1 MKNLFAQ
8 VALALSVIA
17 APAMLHAQAQ
27 DVAYGRLTVNFSPG
41 FLSSVN
47 GAGITITDLSGNAL
61 QNGSSVFTGVGGA
74 LDVTSAA
81 GELMHD
87 GGFILTVGSNTVRMQ
102 NLVID
107 TTNLSSPVIIALS
120 IVNGSVTGR
129 VPLFTL
135 LAPPGFVTP
144 LPSTAG
150 TVLLSGIFIYIA
162 PAAASE
168 LNSLLGSNVIPAGLA
183 AGTETQ
189 YSVFSSY
196 SGS

>member
-1 MKNLFAQ
+1 M
-8 VALALSVIA
+8 VA

-27 DVAYGRLTVNFSPG
+27 DVAYGRLTVNFSSS
-41 FLSSVN
+41 FLNSAS
-47 GAGITITDLSGNAL
+47 GAGITITDLSGSAL
-61 QNGSSVFTGVGGA
+61 ANGSAVFTGVGGA
-74 LDVTSAA
+74 LDVNSAA

-87 GGFILTVGSNTVRMQ
+87 GGYILTVGSNTLRMQ

-107 TTNLSSPVIIALS
+107 TTNLSAPVITALT
-120 IVNGSVTGR
+120 IVNGTVMGR
-129 VPLFTL
+129 IPLFTL

-168 LNSLLGSNVIPAGLA
+168 LNSLLGGNVISAGLA

-189 YSVFSSY
+189 YSVFSTY